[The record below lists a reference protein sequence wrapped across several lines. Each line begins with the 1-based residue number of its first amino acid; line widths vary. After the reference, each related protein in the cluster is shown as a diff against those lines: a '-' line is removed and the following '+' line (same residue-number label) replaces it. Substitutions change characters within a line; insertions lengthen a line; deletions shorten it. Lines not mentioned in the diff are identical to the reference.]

1 MKKIT
6 KRDKQTIQFL
16 KWINKYPG
24 WWQLICTPDDEHMN
38 IKMMDM
44 LIRHLAQEQ
53 LYEIIFVLLMVH
65 RNEMYVKD
73 ALNSMLLDMMTE
85 NWGGKKKDRKQM
97 IKAILKHKGDFL
109 RLLLRRKFFPK
120 AKTPSHDM
128 VKLYVN

>member
-16 KWINKYPG
+16 KWINKYLG
-24 WWQLICTPDDEHMN
+24 WWQLICTPNDEHMN

-44 LIRHLAQEQ
+44 LIKHLAQEQ

-73 ALNSMLLDMMTE
+73 ALNSMLLDMVTE
-85 NWGGKKKDRKQM
+85 NWGGKGKDREQM
-97 IKAILKHKGDFL
+97 IKDILKHFE
-109 RLLLRRKFFPK
+109 
-120 AKTPSHDM
+120 
-128 VKLYVN
+128 

>member
-16 KWINKYPG
+16 KWINKYLG
-24 WWQLICTPDDEHMN
+24 WWQLICTPNDEHMN

-44 LIRHLAQEQ
+44 LIKHLAQEQ

-97 IKAILKHKGDFL
+97 IKDILKHFE
-109 RLLLRRKFFPK
+109 
-120 AKTPSHDM
+120 
-128 VKLYVN
+128 

>member
-44 LIRHLAQEQ
+44 LIMHLAQEQ

-97 IKAILKHKGDFL
+97 IKDILKHFE
-109 RLLLRRKFFPK
+109 
-120 AKTPSHDM
+120 
-128 VKLYVN
+128 

>member
-97 IKAILKHKGDFL
+97 IKDILKHFE
-109 RLLLRRKFFPK
+109 
-120 AKTPSHDM
+120 
-128 VKLYVN
+128 

>member
-6 KRDKQTIQFL
+6 KRDKQTIRFL
-16 KWINKYPG
+16 KWINKYPV
-24 WWQLICTPDDEHMN
+24 WWQLICTPNEEHMN
-38 IKMMDM
+38 MQLMRTMIKQ
-44 LIRHLAQEQ
+44 LAKEQ

-97 IKAILKHKGDFL
+97 IKDILKHFE
-109 RLLLRRKFFPK
+109 
-120 AKTPSHDM
+120 
-128 VKLYVN
+128 

>member
-1 MKKIT
+1 
-6 KRDKQTIQFL
+6 
-16 KWINKYPG
+16 
-24 WWQLICTPDDEHMN
+24 
-38 IKMMDM
+38 M

-97 IKAILKHKGDFL
+97 IKDILKHFE
-109 RLLLRRKFFPK
+109 
-120 AKTPSHDM
+120 
-128 VKLYVN
+128 

>member
-97 IKAILKHKGDFL
+97 MKDILKHFE
-109 RLLLRRKFFPK
+109 
-120 AKTPSHDM
+120 
-128 VKLYVN
+128 